1 MRAWRLLFALLLLFS
16 ICVGSHAQ
24 EAFQIHDGDRVVFY
38 GDSITEP
45 RLYTA
50 FVETYTVTRFPMLHV
65 HFRDSAWG
73 GDRVTG
79 GRGGPIDVRLQRD
92 VIAHNPTV
100 FAIMLGANDGHGL
113 PYDSDLFKTFTS
125 GYEHIL
131 NVVHDA
137 LPDARITVM
146 QPAPYDDFTRP
157 PAFPGG
163 YNAVLLRYG
172 TFVKELGER
181 KGLTVADL
189 NGPVAMVLK
198 KANAIDPALAQR
210 IGGDRTHPGLP
221 GHLILAQSLLK
232 AWNAPALV
240 SLVEIDSSQKQAVQ
254 QKKTSVDDLR
264 ITRNISW
271 TQLDQALP
279 FPIDLRDPAIEL
291 AVRCSDLMQALDQ
304 ELLKVTGLSAPHY
317 QLRIDGETV
326 ADFSREK
333 LAAGINLAFLDTP
346 MKRQALHVYAL
357 TRERNEVQFGRW
369 RQVQMA
375 LEDEPL
381 RSKQAALDA
390 LDQLE
395 EALWREQ
402 NAAAQPTAHHYELI
416 PN

>member
-1 MRAWRLLFALLLLFS
+1 MKPWGLLFALLLLFLIS
-16 ICVGSHAQ
+16 ADSHAQ

-50 FVETYTVTRFPMLHV
+50 FVETYTVTRFPKLHV

-92 VIAHNPTV
+92 VIAQKPTV

-113 PYDSDLFKTFTS
+113 PYDADLFKTFTS
-125 GYEHIL
+125 GYEHIV

-137 LPDARITVM
+137 LPDARITVV

-172 TFVKELGER
+172 TFVKHLGESN
-181 KGLTVADL
+181 GLTVADL
-189 NGPVAMVLK
+189 NSLLATVLK
-198 KANAIDPALAQR
+198 EANNIDGALAQR
-210 IGGDRTHPGLP
+210 IGGDRTHPGPP
-221 GHLILAQSLLK
+221 GHLILAQSLLQ

-240 SLVEIDSSQKQAVQ
+240 SWVEIDASQKQAVQ
-254 QKKTSVDDLR
+254 RKKTSVDDLK
-264 ITRNISW
+264 ITRNITW
-271 TQLDQALP
+271 TQLDQSLP
-279 FPIDLRDPAIEL
+279 FPVDLRDPAMAL
-291 AVRCSDLMQALDQ
+291 AVRCSDFMQALDQ
-304 ELLKVTGLSAPHY
+304 ELLRVTGLAAPHY
-317 QLRIDGETV
+317 QLRIDGQTV
-326 ADFSREK
+326 ADLGREQ

-402 NAAAQPTAHHYELI
+402 NAAAQPTAQYYELI